1 MATAPLTA
9 VSPEF
14 SEEIIHPY
22 RMRFKMLVMKG
33 AFEDGH
39 ELLDSRRGNFS
50 GSLVLSAHRQEKIH
64 AARIGHRVLRLLL
77 MFSAD
82 LGQPGFHIAQQLP
95 QGHASVLWTSV

>member
-50 GSLVLSAHRQEKIH
+50 GSL
-64 AARIGHRVLRLLL
+64 
-77 MFSAD
+77 
-82 LGQPGFHIAQQLP
+82 
-95 QGHASVLWTSV
+95 